1 MKLAAVC
8 YKIAISLPDYERSG
22 LSDQLR
28 RAVSSI
34 LFNIAEG
41 SGSESDKEFL
51 RFLHISRK
59 SLYETIAILK
69 FIEHIYKKDD
79 FKAIYDNCDTVGKLL
94 NGLIRKLNNDK
105 INRNLKYPVA
115 NC

>member
-1 MKLAAVC
+1 MYKFEGLQVWQEGIKLATTC
-8 YKIAISLPDYERSG
+8 YEIANSLPGYERSG

-41 SGSESDKEFL
+41 SGAENDREFL

-69 FIEHIYKKDD
+69 FIEHIYKK
-79 FKAIYDNCDTVGKLL
+79 
-94 NGLIRKLNNDK
+94 
-105 INRNLKYPVA
+105 A
-115 NC
+115 N